1 MSIELDIFYRPVG
14 CDIGKGEKV
23 LSAGDRLG
31 PAELGIL
38 AAVGIT
44 AVNTATTSQ
53 HTHTVAHIDKHSHT
67 HSPHDTHTLTY
78 TDSCSHR

>member
-1 MSIELDIFYRPVG
+1 MLDLFYRPVG

-53 HTHTVAHIDKHSHT
+53 HTHTHHT
-67 HSPHDTHTLTY
+67 HSGSHRQTLAHTFTTRHTHTY
-78 TDSCSHR
+78 IHIHR